1 MTMPTL
7 EQLAERATDGDRDA
21 LESVL
26 LAIRDYVYRLAL
38 RMLGHPQDAE
48 DATQEILVKVATNL
62 GSFQG
67 KSRLR
72 TWVFRLA
79 ANHVLNFRRG
89 RREMFSFEMMSGLI
103 EKGAAL
109 PEPTAPTAIELAEEV
124 KLGCTQGMV
133 LALDRDHRLAY
144 VLVDL
149 FELSGEE
156 AAEALE
162 IDPAALRKRVSRARQ
177 RLAEFMTQHCGLV
190 DERRPCR
197 CTKMSVLTTQLGILD
212 PNSLLWKVHPAR
224 PRAAAKEALRAEV
237 DAMDAL
243 IERAFEVQRSHP
255 EYVAPE
261 TVSARIRELIKGSPS
276 GILSA

>member
-1 MTMPTL
+1 MTMSNL
-7 EQLAERATDGDRDA
+7 EHLAQRATDGDRTA
-21 LESVL
+21 LEAL
-26 LAIRDYVYRLAL
+26 LFAVRDDVYRLAL

-48 DATQEILVKVATNL
+48 DATQEILVKVATHL

-79 ANHVLNFRRG
+79 SNHVLNFRRG
-89 RREMFSFEMMSGLI
+89 RREMFSFEMMSELI
-103 EKGAAL
+103 EKGSAI
-109 PEPTAPTAIELAEEV
+109 PEPTTPTAIELAEEV

-149 FELSGEE
+149 FELSSEE

-162 IDPAALRKRVSRARQ
+162 IEPAALRKRVSRARQ

-190 DERRPCR
+190 DEQKPCR

-237 DAMDAL
+237 ETMDAL
-243 IERAFEVQRSHP
+243 IARAFEVQRSHP
-255 EYVAPE
+255 DYVAPE
-261 TVSARIRELIKGSPS
+261 SVSERIRDLIQGSKS
-276 GILSA
+276 GILNA

>member
-1 MTMPTL
+1 MTDL
-7 EQLAERATDGDRDA
+7 EQLARRATEGDRDA
-21 LESVL
+21 LEAL
-26 LAIRDYVYRLAL
+26 LFAIRDDIYRLAL
-38 RMLGHPQDAE
+38 RMLGHPEDAE
-48 DATQEILVKVATNL
+48 DASQEILVKVATHL

-79 ANHVLNFRRG
+79 SNHVLNFRRG
-89 RREMFSFEMMSGLI
+89 RRVLFSFDTMAEVI

-109 PEPTAPTAIELAEEV
+109 AEPTTPTALELAEEV

-162 IDPAALRKRVSRARQ
+162 IEPAALRKRVSRARQ
-177 RLAEFMTQHCGLV
+177 RLAEFMTEHCGLV
-190 DERRPCR
+190 DEARPCR
-197 CTKMSVLTTQLGILD
+197 CTKMSVLTTELGLLD
-212 PNSLLWKVHPAR
+212 PASLIWKVHPSR
-224 PRAAAKEALRAEV
+224 PRTAAKEALRAEV
-237 DAMDAL
+237 ETMDVL
-243 IERAFEVQRSHP
+243 IARAFEVQRSHP
-255 EYVAPE
+255 EYIAPE
-261 TVSARIRELIKGSPS
+261 RVSVRIRELITKSSS
-276 GILSA
+276 GILNA